1 MPSIQENPGL
11 IEEFLYEVYEQ
22 VINYVSGAG
31 LGFLAVAVALFALY
45 AVHTLTVWLSGNP
58 ESAFHNARNLVGY
71 ASTGYNTYG
80 TIKNVAVD
88 LQREAIPVWNAAAKH
103 AFEPAVWT
111 AMEVISLTFLGRS
124 HEGILPDTPYE
135 GYVCDSTYPDGSDG
149 AKWCAKANAYA
160 AALGM
165 ASSTDS
171 NIVANGSTL
180 LLSTGQA
187 RRLQSIA
194 GAAMSTDEKLRSGE
208 SLVGVLPIQPIIDV
222 VHDVVGVSV
231 IVASQI
237 ADIYFHV
244 VYTIL
249 TELAKLI
256 FNMLQVLIKALAGAA
271 LQLVQS
277 GMLQTILK
285 MGIDILLV
293 LIFNVALPLLFA
305 ILDMVLCLL
314 NLMQPAT
321 WAEQLQCSK
330 PTQKLEPTTYA
341 YHPAHGSCYAW
352 LAPSLKH

>member
-1 MPSIQENPGL
+1 
-11 IEEFLYEVYEQ
+11 
-22 VINYVSGAG
+22 
-31 LGFLAVAVALFALY
+31 
-45 AVHTLTVWLSGNP
+45 
-58 ESAFHNARNLVGY
+58 
-71 ASTGYNTYG
+71 
-80 TIKNVAVD
+80 
-88 LQREAIPVWNAAAKH
+88 
-103 AFEPAVWT
+103 
-111 AMEVISLTFLGRS
+111 
-124 HEGILPDTPYE
+124 
-135 GYVCDSTYPDGSDG
+135 
-149 AKWCAKANAYA
+149 
-160 AALGM
+160 
-165 ASSTDS
+165 
-171 NIVANGSTL
+171 
-180 LLSTGQA
+180 
-187 RRLQSIA
+187 
-194 GAAMSTDEKLRSGE
+194 MSTDEKLRSGE